1 MPLDREISPPPTK
14 RRRLSPSPTS
24 SHEPSPALQPNP
36 PPTHLRI
43 FSWNINGINPLLQP
57 PLPTFFN
64 PTSPATSTT
73 TSNTPPAAP
82 KSPLRAF
89 LARHAYPQILCLQE
103 VKISRKD
110 TTTQHSVERAA
121 NPSKHP
127 TTTTEAD
134 KGRRYVVKFC
144 LPRDKYNA
152 KGFGGK
158 VYGVA
163 TLIREDFHREWVEGI
178 REVDWD
184 LEGRVLVAELKGG
197 VRVFNIYAVNG
208 TENVYRCP
216 ETGVVVGTRHDRKR
230 RFHEELLEECM
241 GIEREGGTV
250 VLVGDMN
257 IARDERDGFPNLRLG
272 EEHVKNRKD
281 FNGKFFGDGEEGL
294 GAVDVFRYLHGDERK
309 FTYYPRAGIFG
320 ESCDRV
326 DLVIVSRALVDAE
339 AVVGAD
345 ILNTPL
351 ERGHSD
357 HVPLSVTLDM
367 ERVRRGLKVGGN
379 CGPVKKG
386 DS

>member
-1 MPLDREISPPPTK
+1 MALHREISPPPTK
-14 RRRLSPSPTS
+14 RRRLSPSTTS
-24 SHEPSPALQPNP
+24 SQEPSPPLRPKP
-36 PPTHLRI
+36 PPNHLRI
-43 FSWNINGINPLLQP
+43 FSWNVNGINPLLQP
-57 PLPTFFN
+57 PLTTFFN
-64 PTSPATSTT
+64 PTSTKPISTT
-73 TSNTPPAAP
+73 PP

-103 VKISRKD
+103 VKISPKD
-110 TTTQHSVERAA
+110 TATQRSVERAA

-127 TTTTEAD
+127 TSIEGD
-134 KGRRYVVKFC
+134 KGPRYVVKFC

-163 TLIREDFHREWVEGI
+163 TLIREDFHREWVENI
-178 REVDWD
+178 REVEWD

-208 TENVYRCP
+208 TENVYRCSK
-216 ETGVVVGTRHDRKR
+216 TGVVVGTRHDRKR
-230 RFHEELLEECM
+230 FHELLLEECM
-241 GIEREGGTV
+241 GIERGEGTV

-272 EEHVKNRKD
+272 KEHVKNRKD
-281 FNGKFFGDGEEGL
+281 FNGKFFDDDERGL
-294 GAVDVFRYLHGDERK
+294 GAVDVFRHLHGDERK
-309 FTYYPRAGIFG
+309 FTYYPRGGNFG

-326 DLVIVSRALVDAE
+326 DLVIVSRALVDE
-339 AVVGAD
+339 ETVVGAD

-357 HVPLSVTLDM
+357 HVPLSVNLDM
-367 ERVRRGLKVGGN
+367 ERVPRGLRSGETAGR
-379 CGPVKKG
+379 
-386 DS
+386 